1 MNKKFK
7 LIMKKLHLLSKKKGE
22 MQRRLAI
29 SLIATGLFLGLILL
43 LYIVG
48 YIQNNKNVSHFLPAE
63 KTISYVQLKNLSL
76 PIKLN
81 INEEDAYEKIELVL
95 KNTFDIDYKDALTRW
110 ATGPFGVAYIENGN
124 TKETVGFLR
133 TKRKRQAI
141 KFFEEIK
148 LENEELIKEDG
159 IYSYPESQ
167 NFNFSFVGP
176 YCFISDNK
184 ELLKEI
190 QTIYKEGNGSL
201 NDTKEYKK
209 SFSNLPRTN
218 WLEAYADFKKI
229 EISDNLGI
237 KNLIEPLKLIINNVG
252 VSVQKE
258 YNGFHFNS
266 FININPELLA
276 LNKGYSDSRKFSY
289 ELTNHISSENLILYI
304 GGANLSDEW
313 QNTLKT
319 ISGLNPAYGIIL
331 EGILNAQVNKIFGN
345 DVSLRNDIYPI
356 FEGEYAFG
364 IGLKE
369 DGNIDLKLV
378 LGSENK
384 EFSEKK
390 LKKLS
395 KGFNLLAAQFAPKL
409 LITTLPDGTESRE
422 IIADESKTSENSEE
436 YKGNEINCVGVEKSN
451 YGFCYTTTDKYILMT
466 NNHESAIETIDT
478 TISSDLALSGYQPFR
493 EALSNLSKI
502 NDEISFLN
510 LEGVTSLIKEQTPY
524 GTFIKPFLSELDAV
538 TWVKHYFDDGVST
551 EGYVL
556 IK

>member
-1 MNKKFK
+1 MNKHFK
-7 LIMKKLHLLSKKKGE
+7 LITKKLRLLSKKKSE

-29 SLIATGLFLGLILL
+29 SLIAVGLFLGLILV

-63 KTISYVQLKNLSL
+63 KVIAYVQLKDLSL
-76 PIKLN
+76 PAKLN
-81 INEEDAYEKIELVL
+81 INQEDAYEKIELVL
-95 KNTFDIDYKDALTRW
+95 KNTFDIDYKDALRRW
-110 ATGPFGVAYIENGN
+110 ATGPFGVAYIENN
-124 TKETVGFLR
+124 NQKEIVGFLR

-148 LENEELIKEDG
+148 LENEELIEEDE

-167 NFNFSFVGP
+167 NFNFSFIGP
-176 YCFISDNK
+176 YCFISQNK

-190 QTIYKEGNGSL
+190 QFTYETGNSL
-201 NDTKEYKK
+201 NEKEEYKK
-209 SFSNLPRTN
+209 SFSNLPRSN
-218 WLEAYADFKKI
+218 WLEVYTDFKKLDLN
-229 EISDNLGI
+229 ENLGI
-237 KNLIEPLKLIINNVG
+237 SNLIEPLKLVINNIG
-252 VSVQKE
+252 LSVRKE

-276 LNKGYSDSRKFSY
+276 LNKGYNDSRKFSY
-289 ELTNHISSENLILYI
+289 ELTDHISSKNLILYI

-319 ISGLNPAYGIIL
+319 ISNLNPAYGIIL
-331 EGILNAQVNKIFGN
+331 EGILNAQVDKIFGN

-356 FEGEYAFG
+356 FEGEYAFA
-364 IGLKE
+364 IGLK
-369 DGNIDLKLV
+369 DNGQIDLKLI
-378 LGSENK
+378 LGSKNK

-390 LKKLS
+390 LEKLS
-395 KGFNLLAAQFAPKL
+395 KGFNLLAAQFAPRL

-422 IIADESKTSENSEE
+422 IIADDSKTSENSEE
-436 YKGNEINCVGVEKSN
+436 YKGNDINCVGIEKSN
-451 YGFCYTTTDKYILMT
+451 YGFCYTTTEKYIVMT

-478 TISSDLALSGYQPFR
+478 TISSDLALSEYQPFR
-493 EALSNLSKI
+493 EALGNLSKI

-510 LEGVTSLIKEQTPY
+510 LQSVTTLIKEQTPY
-524 GTFIKPFLSELDAV
+524 GIFIEPFLNKFDAT